1 MGKIIFFSNRQ
12 EEPDNGLAQ
21 PYNSLRDWNGMDERK
36 RPEFQDLKKRYPEGF
51 SRRAT
56 NSIIAEQRRAIY
68 PEAYD
73 RNASDE
79 YVERHS
85 QSMVESALKPEVK
98 TAPSFHD
105 IPRRL
110 FETIRQIT
118 HPRSMKAPS
127 VGYIAGTKIK
137 RERMPGVTRAEVRDG
152 LRALLRYL

>member
-1 MGKIIFFSNRQ
+1 
-12 EEPDNGLAQ
+12 
-21 PYNSLRDWNGMDERK
+21 MDERK
-36 RPEFQDLKKRYPEGF
+36 RPEFQELKERYPEGF

-85 QSMVESALKPEVK
+85 QSMAEPMIKP
-98 TAPSFHD
+98 APVIHD
-105 IPRRL
+105 IPRRV
-110 FETIRQIT
+110 FEALRKIT
-118 HPRSMKAPS
+118 HPREMKAPA
-127 VGYIAGTKIK
+127 VGHIAGKKIK